1 MNKKEFSL
9 SEAEIIINETIASNA
24 YNRKH
29 KGATKNLALRFV
41 GPKGIG
47 KTELPLGLAKAKG
60 YATKY
65 MNVSEMT
72 DESAIYGFPRDTYSM
87 SIVRNEVTE
96 EGKTVKRKYRRD
108 VRTDRAGE
116 FEAKGWKYETKTPQ
130 MTHSKPAWVDEL
142 SKTEH
147 SILILD
153 EFSRALSHVS
163 QSLMNLVLLGRFG
176 SWSLPKGCQIILLDN
191 PDDGEYNVNS
201 LDEAQLDRAFTYN
214 LKPDVD
220 SWVKWASGA
229 GIHEECINFLYK
241 TDEARDYSTE
251 DHDSKVKSPSYRMW
265 TNFFQRI
272 SHIDNLNDPNKLPE
286 IQRAGVGSV
295 GEDMLRIFKLFTD
308 NQLGMLPSLS
318 KTFSSDTKIETA
330 LREFRKAITDQVTG
344 NIRHD
349 IKGLLGLRLVGYMS
363 NAKNLKTDF
372 FKKFDAL
379 VGENIISKD
388 ILMRIVTNLRQGDG
402 AIYGKIVNNCPAAFE
417 KLMEVNETV

>member
-142 SKTEH
+142 SKTEP

-229 GIHEECINFLYK
+229 GIH
-241 TDEARDYSTE
+241 A
-251 DHDSKVKSPSYRMW
+251 
-265 TNFFQRI
+265 
-272 SHIDNLNDPNKLPE
+272 E